1 MYMLDDCQTQADYF
15 YSVFYAIVNKHA
27 PIEERTLKNNDK
39 PWITVRFIELIEARN
54 AAFKA
59 GDRSNYNR
67 LRNQVNRLRPF
78 LQKTTIAG
86 ISNISRRETRT
97 SGGRLLRISVV
108 SNVKI
113 SQFLKILPFT
123 TAP

>member
-67 LRNQVNRLRPF
+67 LRNQVNRLRSV
-78 LQKTTIAG
+78 LQKNYYSIG

-97 SGGRLLRISVV
+97 SGGRLSRISVV

-113 SQFLKILPFT
+113 SQFF
-123 TAP
+123 